1 MLKGFREFIARGNVI
16 DLATAVVI
24 GAAFTGLV
32 TAFTKSVVEP
42 LVSRIGASPNSDHG
56 FLRIPLGNDTFVD
69 FNPVVTAALNFLIV
83 AAVVYFVIVVPYK
96 KLKSRDAKVEDAA
109 TELTVLTEIR
119 DLMSQGASVGAG
131 GKHGQTAPIS
141 HENE

>member
-1 MLKGFREFIARGNVI
+1 M
-16 DLATAVVI
+16 
-24 GAAFTGLV
+24 
-32 TAFTKSVVEP
+32 
-42 LVSRIGASPNSDHG
+42 
-56 FLRIPLGNDTFVD
+56 
-69 FNPVVTAALNFLIV
+69 
-83 AAVVYFVIVVPYK
+83 PYK
-96 KLKSRDAKVEDAA
+96 KLKSRDANVEDAA

>member
-1 MLKGFREFIARGNVI
+1 MTEGDQTVLKGFREFIARGNII

-69 FNPVVTAALNFLIV
+69 FNPVVTAALN
-83 AAVVYFVIVVPYK
+83 
-96 KLKSRDAKVEDAA
+96 
-109 TELTVLTEIR
+109 
-119 DLMSQGASVGAG
+119 SQGAAFKRMLLPDRRRGRLLRDRRALQEAEVPRCQCG
-131 GKHGQTAPIS
+131 GRRH
-141 HENE
+141 